1 MNNNNKN
8 NNNKM
13 NNQKPV
19 SAHPDPTTPNQSN
32 GVNDE
37 KNKTAPV
44 SAHPDPVVPNVQQ
57 GVEEKKHDAEKH
69 APHHPGSPESKVPEQ
84 HDAIDPSKPLEE
96 QKHPS
101 DHAKAQEKLGSEH
114 SNGQEKFGS
123 QHTIDQENHG
133 SEQEDSMRGELNYE
147 DKVVQK
153 IIGIAIEQ
161 VDGLLSANGGFF
173 SNMAGKLVNTD
184 NVTAGIETEVGKKQ
198 VAVDMDIIV
207 EYGKDIEKIFE
218 EMQEVIG
225 KEVKNMTHLDVIE
238 VNANVVD
245 IKTKEEFE
253 KDQETVQDKVTDA
266 AKKTGE
272 FASNQTDKVKSA
284 AGSGA
289 QKVKENTEPRVQ

>member
-69 APHHPGSPESKVPEQ
+69 APHHPGTPESKVPEQ
-84 HDAIDPSKPLEE
+84 HDAIDPSKPVEE

-101 DHAKAQEKLGSEH
+101 DHAKAQEKLSSDH
-114 SNGQEKFGS
+114 TNGQGKLGS
-123 QHTIDQENHG
+123 DHTNNQGRHD

-173 SNMAGKLVNTD
+173 SNVAGKLVNTD

-198 VAVDMDIIV
+198 VAVDMDVIV

-218 EMQEVIG
+218 QMQEVIG

>member
-1 MNNNNKN
+1 MNNKNN

-57 GVEEKKHDAEKH
+57 EVEEKKHDAEKH

-114 SNGQEKFGS
+114 SNGQGKFGS
-123 QHTIDQENHG
+123 QHTNDQENHG

-173 SNMAGKLVNTD
+173 SNVAGKLVNTD

-198 VAVDMDIIV
+198 VAVDMDVIV

>member
-84 HDAIDPSKPLEE
+84 HDAIDPSKPVEE

-101 DHAKAQEKLGSEH
+101 DHAKAQEKLSSDH
-114 SNGQEKFGS
+114 TNGQGKLGS
-123 QHTIDQENHG
+123 DHTNNQGKHD

-173 SNMAGKLVNTD
+173 SNVAGKLVNTD

-198 VAVDMDIIV
+198 VAVDMDVIV

-225 KEVKNMTHLDVIE
+225 KEVKNMTHLEVIE

>member
-8 NNNKM
+8 NKNKM

-19 SAHPDPTTPNQSN
+19 AAHPDPTTPNQSN
-32 GVNDE
+32 GVNDK

-69 APHHPGSPESKVPEQ
+69 APRHPGTPESKVPEQ
-84 HDAIDPSKPLEE
+84 HDAIDPSKPVEE

-101 DHAKAQEKLGSEH
+101 DHAKAQEKLSSDH
-114 SNGQEKFGS
+114 TNGQGKLGS
-123 QHTIDQENHG
+123 DHTNNQGKHD

-173 SNMAGKLVNTD
+173 SNVAGKLVNTD

-198 VAVDMDIIV
+198 VAVDMDVIV

-218 EMQEVIG
+218 EMQEIIG
-225 KEVKNMTHLDVIE
+225 KEVKNMTHLEVIE

>member
-1 MNNNNKN
+1 MNNNNKNN

-19 SAHPDPTTPNQSN
+19 SAHL
-32 GVNDE
+32 
-37 KNKTAPV
+37 
-44 SAHPDPVVPNVQQ
+44 DPVVPNVQQ
-57 GVEEKKHDAEKH
+57 GVEKKKHDAEKH

-114 SNGQEKFGS
+114 SNGQGKLGS
-123 QHTIDQENHG
+123 QHTNDQENHG

-173 SNMAGKLVNTD
+173 SNVAGKLVNTD

-284 AGSGA
+284 AGSGVE
-289 QKVKENTEPRVQ
+289 KVKENTEPRVQ

>member
-1 MNNNNKN
+1 M
-8 NNNKM
+8 
-13 NNQKPV
+13 
-19 SAHPDPTTPNQSN
+19 
-32 GVNDE
+32 NDE

-123 QHTIDQENHG
+123 QHTNDQENHG

-173 SNMAGKLVNTD
+173 SNVAGKLVNTD

-284 AGSGA
+284 AGSGVE
-289 QKVKENTEPRVQ
+289 KVKENTEPRVQ

>member
-1 MNNNNKN
+1 MNNNNKNN

-101 DHAKAQEKLGSEH
+101 DHAKAQENLV
-114 SNGQEKFGS
+114 
-123 QHTIDQENHG
+123 
-133 SEQEDSMRGELNYE
+133 LNTQM
-147 DKVVQK
+147 DKK
-153 IIGIAIEQ
+153 
-161 VDGLLSANGGFF
+161 N
-173 SNMAGKLVNTD
+173 LVHN
-184 NVTAGIETEVGKKQ
+184 IQ
-198 VAVDMDIIV
+198 
-207 EYGKDIEKIFE
+207 
-218 EMQEVIG
+218 
-225 KEVKNMTHLDVIE
+225 MT
-238 VNANVVD
+238 
-245 IKTKEEFE
+245 
-253 KDQETVQDKVTDA
+253 
-266 AKKTGE
+266 KKTM
-272 FASNQTDKVKSA
+272 ALSRKIRCAVS
-284 AGSGA
+284 
-289 QKVKENTEPRVQ
+289 

>member
-13 NNQKPV
+13 NNPKPV

-69 APHHPGSPESKVPEQ
+69 APHHPGTPESKVPEQ
-84 HDAIDPSKPLEE
+84 HDAIDPSKPVEE

-101 DHAKAQEKLGSEH
+101 DHAKAQEKLSSDH
-114 SNGQEKFGS
+114 TNGQGKLGS
-123 QHTIDQENHG
+123 DHTNNQGKHD

-173 SNMAGKLVNTD
+173 SNVAGKLVNTD

-198 VAVDMDIIV
+198 VAVDMDVIV

-225 KEVKNMTHLDVIE
+225 KEVKNMTHLEVIE